1 MGRGCCSVVGF
12 GCAVAFVAMHTC
24 MLYVVY
30 ILCLRCWFYVCKM
43 SLMVGAHVEVA
54 MLLLFTTVT
63 IGIFQ
68 EVSNTSQRTRPLGAR
83 LSLTIAVYSYA
94 CELPIK

>member
-1 MGRGCCSVVGF
+1 
-12 GCAVAFVAMHTC
+12 MHTC

-30 ILCLRCWFYVCKM
+30 ILCLWSRLRCWFYVYKM

-63 IGIFQ
+63 ICIFQ
-68 EVSNTSQRTRPLGAR
+68 EVSNTSQRTRPLVAR